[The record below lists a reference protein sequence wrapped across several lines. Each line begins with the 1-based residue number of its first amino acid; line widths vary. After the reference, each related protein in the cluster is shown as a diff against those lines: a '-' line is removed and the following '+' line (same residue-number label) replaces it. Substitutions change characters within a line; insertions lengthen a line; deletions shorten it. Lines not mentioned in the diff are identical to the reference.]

1 MNKFRQDRINEAA
14 KQVLG
19 EAFRTVKDPRVST
32 AFVTV
37 TAVRVTRDMKFA
49 KVYFNCM
56 DADVKEVKKGLYSA
70 QGYLRRCLAEN
81 LDLRITPELTFE
93 YDDSAEHG
101 ARIEALLKELDIK
114 EDAPAEAE
122 DNE

>member
-19 EAFRTVKDPRVST
+19 EALRGVKDPRVALS
-32 AFVTV
+32 FVTI
-37 TAVRVTRDMKFA
+37 TGVRVSRDMKFA
-49 KVYFNCM
+49 KVHFNCM

-70 QGYLRRCLAEN
+70 QGYLRSCLAQN

-93 YDDSAEHG
+93 YDDSAEQG
-101 ARIEALLKELDIK
+101 ARIEEILKKLQTK
-114 EDAPAEAE
+114 EQERE
-122 DNE
+122 DKDE

>member
-19 EAFRTVKDPRVST
+19 EAFRTVKDPRVAT

-37 TAVRVTRDMKFA
+37 TAVRVSRDMKFA

-56 DADVKEVKKGLYSA
+56 DADPKEVKKGLYSA
-70 QGYLRRCLAEN
+70 QGYLRGKLSEN

-101 ARIEALLKELDIK
+101 ARIEALLKTLDVK
-114 EDAPAEAE
+114 SDEETEND
-122 DNE
+122 

>member
-19 EAFRTVKDPRVST
+19 EALRGVKDPRVAT

-37 TAVRVTRDMKFA
+37 TGVRVSRDMKFA
-49 KVYFNCM
+49 KVLFSCM

-70 QGYLRRCLAEN
+70 QGYLRSALAAN

-93 YDDSAEHG
+93 YDDSAEQG
-101 ARIEALLKELDIK
+101 ARIEALLKTLDIK
-114 EDAPAEAE
+114 SDEEESDE
-122 DNE
+122 

>member
-19 EAFRTVKDPRVST
+19 EAMRSVKDPRVATS
-32 AFVTV
+32 FVTV
-37 TAVRVTRDMKFA
+37 TAVRVSRDMKFA
-49 KVYFNCM
+49 KVLFNCM

-70 QGYLRRCLAEN
+70 QGYLRSCLASN

-93 YDDSAEHG
+93 YDDSAEQG
-101 ARIEALLKELDIK
+101 ARIEAILKTLDIK
-114 EDAPAEAE
+114 PDEVEE
-122 DNE
+122 NE

>member
-19 EAFRTVKDPRVST
+19 EALRTVKDPRVAT
-32 AFVTV
+32 VFVTV
-37 TAVRVTRDMKFA
+37 TAVRVSRDMKFA

-101 ARIEALLKELDIK
+101 ARIEALLKELDVK
-114 EDAPAEAE
+114 SEDEASDE
-122 DNE
+122 